1 MKKFDIEN
9 LIIMELEKGPKTP
22 QQLWNIIEGKNVCS
36 RTTFFR
42 HLKKLKEKGKIKKLN
57 KDEIKL
63 MGLNYIWREPYYH
76 LVSEILEE
84 KKNIFLEFLKNKKN
98 INKKNIETIVNEFE
112 KYIDNFY
119 KTKELEL
126 FLGFYETLKNIYG
139 SIPEMQLD
147 KYRNYFINISHRII
161 KLYKENEEKN
171 KNLYEDL
178 YEKIKSVG
186 YSLFDDYLFL
196 FKKEANRS
204 EIVYPVMDL
213 LNELDSLP
221 EKKEFL
227 KLLIRDEHIPSNVV
241 KDLLIKYLNYDKKEL
256 KINLKFIKE
265 QGGLAY
271 KRYLKNNS
279 QRDNELL
286 KIYDDVIK
294 YFEDSTKG
302 K

>member
-1 MKKFDIEN
+1 MKKFDIDN

-22 QQLWNIIEGKNVCS
+22 KQLWNIIEGKNICS

-76 LVSEILEE
+76 LISEILEE
-84 KKNIFLEFLKNKKN
+84 KKNVFLEFLKNKTN

-126 FLGFYETLKNIYG
+126 FLGFYETMKNIYG

-147 KYRNYFINISHRII
+147 KYRNYFINISQRVI

-186 YSLFDDYLFL
+186 KSLFDDYLFL
-196 FKKEANRS
+196 FKKEANQS

-221 EKKEFL
+221 EKEEFL
-227 KLLIRDEHIPSNVV
+227 KSLISDEHIPSNVV
-241 KDLLIKYLNYDKKEL
+241 KDLLIKYLNYDKEEL

-265 QGGLAY
+265 QGRLAY

-294 YFEDSTKG
+294 YFEDSTKE

>member
-1 MKKFDIEN
+1 MKKDDIDN

-22 QQLWNIIEGKNVCS
+22 EQLRNIIEGKNICS

-84 KKNIFLEFLKNKKN
+84 KKNIFLEFLKNKTN

-126 FLGFYETLKNIYG
+126 FLGFYETMKNIYG

-147 KYRNYFINISHRII
+147 KYRNYFINISQRVI

-186 YSLFDDYLFL
+186 KSLFNDYLFL

-241 KDLLIKYLNYDKKEL
+241 KDLLIKYLNYDKEEL

-265 QGGLAY
+265 QGRLAY

-294 YFEDSTKG
+294 YFEDSTNEK
-302 K
+302 